1 MKLAINLRTRAA
13 ALFAMLFL
21 CFGMIGGFTG
31 MANQEGAW
39 SEPFVVAAHASVN
52 DLFADDK
59 DVIDDLNN
67 EKNTNLDTVEDKVR
81 DVAQTVTTILTII
94 SFACLLFWIARLAM
108 SAGNP
113 KITAMPPT
121 QHLLPRLSP
130 VAIRSRLSNQ
140 NLRNRSSRLS
150 QLPQSPATASTA

>member
-1 MKLAINLRTRAA
+1 M
-13 ALFAMLFL
+13 
-21 CFGMIGGFTG
+21 
-31 MANQEGAW
+31 
-39 SEPFVVAAHASVN
+39 AAHASVN

-113 KITAMPPT
+113 MTRKTALTGIMFSGVA
-121 QHLLPRLSP
+121 LALFGGAWIVVSFFWNFLS
-130 VAIRSRLSNQ
+130 
-140 NLRNRSSRLS
+140 SST
-150 QLPQSPATASTA
+150 P

>member
-39 SEPFVVAAHASVN
+39 SQPFIVAAHAGNGQHGQGGTTGTVD
-52 DLFADDK
+52 DLFSDNFNPSQ
-59 DVIDDLNN
+59 DLGQNQD
-67 EKNTNLDTVEDKVR
+67 LDTVEGKVR
-81 DVAQTVTTILTII
+81 EVAQTVTTILTII

-113 KITAMPPT
+113 MTRKTALTGIMF
-121 QHLLPRLSP
+121 SG
-130 VAIRSRLSNQ
+130 VALALFGGAWVVVSFFWNFLN
-140 NLRNRSSRLS
+140 
-150 QLPQSPATASTA
+150 

>member
-108 SAGNP
+108 SAGTP
-113 KITAMPPT
+113 MTRKTALTGIMFSGVA
-121 QHLLPRLSP
+121 LALFGGAWIVVSFFWNFLSSGTP
-130 VAIRSRLSNQ
+130 
-140 NLRNRSSRLS
+140 
-150 QLPQSPATASTA
+150 